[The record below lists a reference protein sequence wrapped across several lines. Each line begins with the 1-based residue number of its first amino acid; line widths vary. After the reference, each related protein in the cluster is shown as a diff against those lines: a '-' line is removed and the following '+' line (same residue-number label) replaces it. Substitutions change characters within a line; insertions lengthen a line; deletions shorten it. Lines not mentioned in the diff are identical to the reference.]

1 MKKNIYKLLAGTFAM
16 ALVVASPMA
25 SMTSHAQGFNA
36 DAPMHAD
43 GDGKRPS
50 NSDNSGSTSGSS
62 SSSSSGSTGSSSSG
76 GSSYTEPS
84 YSGSSDNGNSGSS
97 GNGNSSSD
105 NSATASN
112 PNDVTVGVAGGQ
124 KFRIVMKDDH
134 TSYQIYHCGISKI
147 TFNVTDAEDNIVA
160 YKTITLEQDENGL
173 WYANIAVDDNL
184 DTKDFSVNVLKG
196 DETYL
201 STELGVS
208 GIKVNGEVRL
218 LTRQTS
224 GFNADAPMLE
234 NGDGKK
240 PSNN

>member
-25 SMTSHAQGFNA
+25 SMTTHALGFNA

-62 SSSSSGSTGSSSSG
+62 SSNSSGSSSSSGSSN
-76 GSSYTEPS
+76 
-84 YSGSSDNGNSGSS
+84 NGNSSSS

-105 NSATASN
+105 NSATVSN

-147 TFNVTDAEDNIVA
+147 TFNVTDAEDNIIA

-173 WYANIAVDDNL
+173 WYTNIAVDDNL

-201 STELGVS
+201 LTELGVS

-224 GFNADAPMLE
+224 GFNTDAPM
-234 NGDGKK
+234 NADGDGKK
-240 PSNN
+240 LSNN

>member
-25 SMTSHAQGFNA
+25 SMTTHAQGFNA

-50 NSDNSGSTSGSS
+50 NQDNSGSTSSS
-62 SSSSSGSTGSSSSG
+62 SSGSSSSG

-84 YSGSSDNGNSGSS
+84 YSGSSDNGN
-97 GNGNSSSD
+97 NSSD
-105 NSATASN
+105 NSATVKS

-147 TFNVTDAEDNIVA
+147 TFNVTDAEDNIIA
-160 YKTITLEQDENGL
+160 YKTITLEQDENGMG
-173 WYANIAVDDNL
+173 YVNIQVDETL
-184 DTKDFSVNVLKG
+184 DAEKLTVNVLKG
-196 DETYL
+196 DATYM
-201 STELGVS
+201 STLGVS
-208 GIKVNGEVRL
+208 GIKVNGEVKL

-224 GFNADAPMLE
+224 GFNADAPTHAD
-234 NGDGKK
+234 GDGKK

>member
-25 SMTSHAQGFNA
+25 SMTTHALGFNA
-36 DAPMHAD
+36 NSPEDTTD
-43 GDGKRPS
+43 RGTRPS

-62 SSSSSGSTGSSSSG
+62 TSSSSGSTGSTGSSSSG
-76 GSSYTEPS
+76 GSS
-84 YSGSSDNGNSGSS
+84 DNGNSSSS

-105 NSATASN
+105 NSATVNN

-124 KFRIVMKDDH
+124 KFRIVMNDEH
-134 TSYQIYHCGISKI
+134 TSYQVYHCGISKI
-147 TFNVTDAEDNIVA
+147 TFNVTDAEDNIIA
-160 YKTITLEQDENGL
+160 YKNITLEQDANGM
-173 WYANIAVDDNL
+173 WYANIQVDENL
-184 DTKDFSVNVLKG
+184 DAEKLAVNVLKG

-201 STELGVS
+201 GTELDVM

-224 GFNADAPMLE
+224 GFNIDAPVDSTE
-234 NGDGKK
+234 RGTR

>member
-25 SMTSHAQGFNA
+25 SMTTHALGFNA
-36 DAPMHAD
+36 NSPEDTTD
-43 GDGKRPS
+43 RGTRPS

-76 GSSYTEPS
+76 GSSDNGN
-84 YSGSSDNGNSGSS
+84 SGSSDNGN
-97 GNGNSSSD
+97 NSSD
-105 NSATASN
+105 NSATVKS
-112 PNDVTVGVAGGQ
+112 PNDITVGVAGSQ
-124 KFRIVMKDDH
+124 KFRIVMNDEH
-134 TSYQIYHCGISKI
+134 TSYQVYHCGISKI
-147 TFNVTDAEDNIVA
+147 TFNVTDAEDNIIA
-160 YKTITLEQDENGL
+160 YKNITLEQDENGMS
-173 WYANIAVDDNL
+173 YVKIQVDEML
-184 DTKDFSVNVLKG
+184 DAEKLTVNVLKG

-201 STELGVS
+201 GTELDVM

-224 GFNADAPMLE
+224 GFNIDAPVDSTE
-234 NGDGKK
+234 RGTR